1 MRIESSTTGYLFV
14 VPFATFRAET
24 HARAD
29 GGGRPEKKSART
41 LFTDQT
47 KKKKKKSAEGGE
59 EKDRTPTHQG
69 KARQGGP
76 GRLGLRYFLL
86 RPPPSSFLPGVP
98 NGSAKTVL
106 CALTYSRRSLVIQP
120 PSLHITAINPFPLHT
135 IVPLSYH
142 VRWW

>member
-76 GRLGLRYFLL
+76 GSGSGISYSVPPPFLL
-86 RPPPSSFLPGVP
+86 PTRGT
-98 NGSAKTVL
+98 K
-106 CALTYSRRSLVIQP
+106 R
-120 PSLHITAINPFPLHT
+120 
-135 IVPLSYH
+135 
-142 VRWW
+142 